1 MAFRLGNHVIDEILY
16 AVAQN
21 FNDELVFTLDQL
33 KSASIAVST
42 ESTDIVDK
50 KGRLL
55 RRNYK
60 SKSAEFNSTN
70 AFLHPA
76 AMAAGAG
83 SAVENA
89 SAANKITMPKI
100 VSVNAGSTVDVSDAK
115 EGTIHVMGIFGN
127 GANDVELTQDTT
139 AVVGVSY
146 ALANNNL
153 TVPAGGA
160 DAPTVYV
167 IRYERDMEGGMKIAN
182 LADKFPD
189 TLRVTFLC
197 AYVDPCD
204 DQLKPC
210 YVYCPSF
217 MPNPDLTINLD
228 SENQELDFNGVVQT
242 DFCGG
247 TEKILYVIYYPD
259 ENMTTVGST
268 TTEPSG
274 DPDPSNP

>member
-1 MAFRLGNHVIDEILY
+1 MFRLGNHVIDEILY
-16 AVAQN
+16 ALAQD
-21 FNDELVFTLDQL
+21 FDDKLVFTLDQL
-33 KSASIAVST
+33 KSASIAVTT
-42 ESTDIVDK
+42 ESTDITDK

-55 RRNYK
+55 RRIYK
-60 SKSAEFNSTN
+60 SKNAEFSSTN

-83 SAVENA
+83 SGIENA
-89 SAANKITMPKI
+89 SATNKITMPKI

-127 GANDVELTQDTT
+127 GANDVEITQSTS
-139 AVVGVSY
+139 AVVGESY
-146 ALANNNL
+146 ALDGANL
-153 TVPAGGA
+153 TVPAAGT

-167 IRYERDMEGGMKIAN
+167 IRYDRDVESGMKIAN

-189 TLRVTFLC
+189 TLRMTFLC
-197 AYVDPCD
+197 SYMDPCD

-228 SENQELDFNGVVQT
+228 SENQELDFNGTVQT

-259 ENMTTVGST
+259 EDVTVVGST
-268 TTEPSG
+268 ENNTN
-274 DPDPSNP
+274 SNP

>member
-1 MAFRLGNHVIDEILY
+1 MALRLGNHVIDEILY
-16 AVAQN
+16 AVAQD
-21 FNDELVFTLDQL
+21 FEDKLVFTLDQL
-33 KSASIAVST
+33 KSASIAVTT

-83 SAVENA
+83 SAIENA
-89 SAANKITMPKI
+89 SAASKIQMPKI
-100 VSVNAGSTVDVSDAK
+100 LSVNAGTTVDVADAK

-127 GANDVELTQDTT
+127 GANDVEIEQSTT
-139 AVVGVSY
+139 AVVGESY
-146 ALANNNL
+146 ALVDGKL
-153 TVPAGGA
+153 TVPAA
-160 DAPTVYV
+160 ATDAPTVYI
-167 IRYERDMEGGMKIAN
+167 IRYERDVESGIKIAN
-182 LADKFPD
+182 LADKFPN
-189 TLRVTFLC
+189 TLRMTFFC
-197 AYVDPCD
+197 SYVDPCD

-247 TEKILYVIYYPD
+247 TDKILYVIYYPEED
-259 ENMTTVGST
+259 LTVVGST
-268 TTEPSG
+268 TEDS
-274 DPDPSNP
+274 SNP

>member
-16 AVAQN
+16 AIAQD
-21 FNDELVFTLDQL
+21 FDDKLVFTLDQL
-33 KSASIAVST
+33 KSASIAVTT

-76 AMAAGAG
+76 ALAAGAG
-83 SAVENA
+83 SSIENA
-89 SAANKITMPKI
+89 TATNKITMPKI
-100 VSVNAGSTVDVSDAK
+100 LSVNAGTTIDASDAK
-115 EGTIHVMGIFGN
+115 EGTIHVMGLFGN
-127 GANDVELTQDTT
+127 GANGVELTQSTT
-139 AVVGVSY
+139 AVVDETF
-146 ALANNNL
+146 ALVDGQL
-153 TVPAGGA
+153 TVPGA
-160 DAPTVYV
+160 ATDAPTVYI
-167 IRYERDMEGGMKIAN
+167 IRYDRDVASGIKIAN
-182 LADKFPD
+182 LADKFPN
-189 TLRVTFLC
+189 TLRMTFFC
-197 AYVDPCD
+197 SYVDPCD

-217 MPNPDLTINLD
+217 MPNPDLTVNLD

-247 TEKILYVIYYPD
+247 TDKILYVIYYPD
-259 ENMTTVGST
+259 EDLTVVGST
-268 TTEPSG
+268 TEGGT
-274 DPDPSNP
+274 NP